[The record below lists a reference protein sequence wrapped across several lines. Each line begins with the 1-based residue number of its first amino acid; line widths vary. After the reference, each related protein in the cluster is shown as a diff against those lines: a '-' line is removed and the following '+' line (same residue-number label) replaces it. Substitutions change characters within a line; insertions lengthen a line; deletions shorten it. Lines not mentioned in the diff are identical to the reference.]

1 VTIDAG
7 QGRLD
12 LRGGAIDVAGGE
24 GGRVRLRALQNA
36 NHDGI
41 AVDRLNAAITG
52 ARAAVLE
59 GVSVYDAA
67 DSIHTSSFDGVSVD
81 SVMAE
86 AVAHADG
93 FAGHA
98 ASILGAISGGGNF
111 TLAAGIEIR
120 GEGDLT
126 LNTDWNL
133 ASRASREGTL
143 TLRAAGNL
151 IVKGNIS
158 DGFSS
163 ADRSGTLL
171 AQESWNLR
179 LVAGADL
186 AAADALALTPLA
198 GLAAGT
204 GTITIGDSSTGK
216 LVRTGTGDL
225 DIRAGRDL
233 KLAHYESVVYT
244 AGRKDTTVFADFTTA
259 NPAATYGI
267 LGGDLRIAAQGGISS
282 TLPVDRKNNMQL
294 YTEWL
299 NRQGTVNASQ
309 VFTTQSSWWVNYGEF
324 KQGVGALGGGN
335 VSVSAGGDLDNL
347 LVALPTNGRVRGGR
361 TAAEAKTLEL
371 RNGGSM
377 TVDVGGAVRA
387 GFYYVGR
394 GEGTIDAGE
403 FAIGRQVTTTNSAI
417 VTTYQIAPVLSL
429 GDATLSV
436 KTAGNL
442 RLQTVLDPL
451 MIGQATSGPPSSTA
465 FMSGQTERTALDLTS
480 IGGDVIL
487 VSQGAFLSK
496 DLTVQNNVYTP
507 YVQSTGYSADI
518 YPSKLHVSSLNGS
531 VSNLGTIYTIPSSDP
546 EVRILAERNVTL
558 GTIFMSRATFEMFPS
573 PFVPVGG
580 NGEYLFTMPFNQ
592 LFFNSITKLGNANAY
607 DLFIASFRNPL
618 QLPNE
623 DDYEPSRIYARSGSI
638 IGPVATTTF
647 RSPAMRANE
656 QTWLRA
662 GKDIRNVTLDL
673 RNIHRTD
680 TTWLEAG
687 NDIINADLSV
697 EGPGSVLLTAGRD
710 VYNPRTVS
718 LGNRQFDGNNRPT
731 VGTDILGLPAD
742 GASIDVIAG
751 LNGKSPDYAA
761 FIATY
766 LDPAKVAAMP
776 AYLTTTVDGQT
787 VPLYLTDAYD
797 DKRDGKQ
804 IRFGLVS
811 FVASVTGQ
819 TLSPTRA
826 WTVFQTLSSF
836 IQQRFIRQVYIE
848 ELREA
853 GRDQNDRLLTGGYN
867 RGYAAIGTLFPGS
880 GWKGSVISPS
890 VYFRTMSGGDITVM
904 APGGGFLLAA
914 LQTPVVPAGDGV
926 VTLGYGN
933 INIFA
938 RDSVTVNRSRIL
950 TFAGG
955 DETIWST
962 FGDIDA
968 GRGAK
973 TTRVTAAPDVITD
986 VDAVTRVLERADMS
1000 GSGIGTVQAFTG
1012 VEPGELDLIAPV
1024 GTVNF
1029 GDAGVRV
1036 SGDFNVAARF
1046 VLNADN
1052 LVAKGEVKGV
1062 PKDPPQI
1069 GPLPNPTKDE
1079 AAAGAAKDATQQQ
1092 TSGRPSVII
1101 VEVLGYGGGDGDAP
1115 KNDDQRPQREPEQRS
1130 QAPSYDPSSPV
1141 QFVGIGM
1148 LSPEQAQKL
1157 SPDERSRLQTQ

>member
-1 VTIDAG
+1 
-7 QGRLD
+7 
-12 LRGGAIDVAGGE
+12 
-24 GGRVRLRALQNA
+24 
-36 NHDGI
+36 
-41 AVDRLNAAITG
+41 
-52 ARAAVLE
+52 
-59 GVSVYDAA
+59 
-67 DSIHTSSFDGVSVD
+67 
-81 SVMAE
+81 
-86 AVAHADG
+86 
-93 FAGHA
+93 
-98 ASILGAISGGGNF
+98 
-111 TLAAGIEIR
+111 
-120 GEGDLT
+120 
-126 LNTDWNL
+126 
-133 ASRASREGTL
+133 
-143 TLRAAGNL
+143 
-151 IVKGNIS
+151 
-158 DGFSS
+158 
-163 ADRSGTLL
+163 
-171 AQESWNLR
+171 LR

-186 AAADALALTPLA
+186 AAADPLALTPLA

-204 GTITIGDSSTGK
+204 GTITVGDSSTDK

-244 AGRKDTTVFADFTTA
+244 AGCKDTTVFADFTTA

-282 TLPVDRKNNMQL
+282 ALPVNRDNMQL

-299 NRQGTVNASQ
+299 NRQGTVDASQ
-309 VFTTQSSWWVNYGEF
+309 VFTTQSSWWVNYGQF

-377 TVDVGGAVRA
+377 TVDAGGAVRA

-436 KTAGNL
+436 KTAGDL

-451 MIGQATSGPPSSTA
+451 MIGQPTNNPAPPTA

-496 DLTVQNNVYTP
+496 NLTVQNNVYTP
-507 YVQSTGYSADI
+507 YVQSTNYSADI

-580 NGEYLFTMPFNQ
+580 NGEYIFTMRFNQ
-592 LFFNSITKLGNANAY
+592 LFFNSIAKLGNANAY
-607 DLFIASFRNPL
+607 DLYIASFRNPL
-618 QLPNE
+618 HLPNE
-623 DDYEPSRIYARSGSI
+623 DDYEPSRFYARSGSI
-638 IGPVATTTF
+638 IGPVATTTS
-647 RSPAMRANE
+647 RIPTMRANE

-673 RNIHRTD
+673 RNLHRTD

-718 LGNRQFDGNNRPT
+718 IGNRRFDDKNRPI

-751 LNGKSPDYAA
+751 LNGKLPSYDAFLKAYIDPANLGSMPDYLGLTPAEAA
-761 FIATY
+761 
-766 LDPAKVAAMP
+766 LPDPTALKPGVKMNSLIGDSA
-776 AYLTTTVDGQT
+776 
-787 VPLYLTDAYD
+787 VPLYLTNEYRLVKGGYDEVKLIAFVASATGRILPADEALKAY
-797 DKRDGKQ
+797 RLLPAQKQ
-804 IRFGLVS
+804 LEFLNASGTWKMTRTGLVS
-811 FVASVTGQ
+811 FIASITGED
-819 TLSPTRA
+819 LSPLTA
-826 WTVFQTLSSF
+826 WARFQTLPAF
-836 IQQRFIRQVYIE
+836 TQQRFIRQVYME

-853 GRDQNDRLLTGGYN
+853 GRDQNSGPLTGGYN

-890 VYFRTMSGGDITVM
+890 VYFRTMSGGDITAL
-904 APGGGFLLAA
+904 APGGGFQLAA
-914 LQTPVVPAGDGV
+914 LQTPVKDGDGV
-926 VTLGYGN
+926 VTLDYGN
-933 INIFA
+933 INLFA

-962 FGDIDA
+962 LGDIDA

-986 VDAVTRVLERADMS
+986 VDAVTRVLERADMT
-1000 GSGIGTVQAFTG
+1000 GSGIGTVQAYTG
-1012 VEPGELDLIAPV
+1012 VEPGDVELIAPV

-1036 SGDFNVAARF
+1036 SGNLNVAARF
-1046 VLNADN
+1046 VLNIEN

-1062 PKDPPQI
+1062 PKDPPTV
-1069 GPLPNPTKDE
+1069 GPLTTPTNDKSATD
-1079 AAAGAAKDATQQQ
+1079 AAKDATQQQ

-1101 VEVLGYGGGDGDAP
+1101 VEVLGYGSGDGEAP
-1115 KNDDQRPQREPEQRS
+1115 KEDDQTPKREPEQRS

-1141 QFVGIGM
+1141 RFVGIGT

-1157 SPDERSRLQTQ
+1157 TPSERRALEAQ